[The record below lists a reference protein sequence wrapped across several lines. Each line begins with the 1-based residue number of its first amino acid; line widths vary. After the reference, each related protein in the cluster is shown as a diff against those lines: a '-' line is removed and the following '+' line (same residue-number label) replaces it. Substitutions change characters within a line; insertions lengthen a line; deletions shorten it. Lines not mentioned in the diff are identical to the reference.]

1 MSQELRLPAGRVITV
16 KEIPEGMTQT
26 RLKEILLR
34 NNLAA
39 EEDFISPP
47 PSPDPRR
54 RGIGAT
60 GEGVDVGQFLKENLD
75 IPAGMAGTAM
85 GMKLAAPTANPL
97 IIGISGVVGG
107 AMGTFGGTVASDALT
122 QEDIDFHDAVEK
134 SLDSAQFDVAML
146 LGGKGLKS
154 AWILG
159 KKALGHTPKETAE
172 LILKKAREGQATGSR
187 ESLQASQNILQEKG
201 ASFSRSQTGQAN
213 ALEIFSEKIGQSGLV
228 SEQATAKQMTK
239 ANDAARSAL
248 TDVINRSDMRGG
260 ATPREV
266 GETMYSIVEAG
277 RSALSQAYG
286 DALGEIQS
294 TVSNKVVNTTPVKK
308 AIEKFLNK
316 NTMLAVDELGDK
328 AVKESSL
335 RPLARDFL
343 ENKLQGVLSLPNMSA
358 KDFLSLDKALNA
370 EIRALRA
377 QGGTTTDTL
386 AAQQLGDAVDEMR
399 TAFQRVLTQA
409 DPKAAKEYLALKKT
423 YKDSMD
429 SLMPKI
435 TATTL
440 RAAEAGDY
448 DSLGRMLLQQS
459 NVSKVRAFM
468 GSIDES
474 YKQLG
479 VRRGLPSEV
488 AYNSPKE
495 AKEAIKTG
503 YLKGLFPDAD
513 DPTFDMSS
521 YARLAAKYNK
531 PQHDDML
538 KTVTGKDYPRV
549 KQLMNLMNEASKT
562 PDGNVGTLFLR
573 GKEYSAARQ
582 ATGAGQAGLAA
593 TATGLAGVIGGITGG
608 VFTLGAILMA
618 PVFLAK
624 AAYNPKAVNRLLAF
638 DKTKFKSTDAMEKA
652 ATLLIDDVVRGMD
665 EYESAQLRV
674 ELENQ

>member
-1 MSQELRLPAGRVITV
+1 MQEMTLPAGRVI
-16 KEIPEGMTQT
+16 EIENLPADMTQA
-26 RLKEILLR
+26 RLKELLIR
-34 NNLAA
+34 NNEATEA
-39 EEDFISPP
+39 DFIVPF
-47 PSPDPRR
+47 DPEGQ
-54 RGIGAT
+54 RGVGAT

-75 IPAGMAGTAM
+75 IPAGIVGSLGA
-85 GMKLAAPTANPL
+85 MKLAAPTANPW
-97 IIGISGVVGG
+97 IIGTAGIVGG
-107 AMGTFGGTVASDALT
+107 ATGTFSGSIASDALT
-122 QEDIDFHDAVEK
+122 QEDLDFHDAVEDA
-134 SLDSAQFDVAML
+134 LISAGFDIAT
-146 LGGKGLKS
+146 LGLGKGVKA
-154 AWILG
+154 AWVLG

-213 ALEIFSEKIGQSGLV
+213 ALEIFAEKIGQSGLV

-277 RSALSQAYG
+277 RSALSHSYG
-286 DALGEIQS
+286 DALEEIQS
-294 TVSNKVVNTTPVKK
+294 TVANKVVNTTPVKK
-308 AIEKFLNK
+308 AIEKFLNS
-316 NTMLAVDELGDK
+316 NTMLAVDDLGEE
-328 AVKESSL
+328 AIKESSL

-343 ENKLQGVLSLPNMSA
+343 ENKLRGVLSLPNMSA
-358 KDFLSLDKALNA
+358 RDFLALDKALNA
-370 EIRALRA
+370 EIRALRT
-377 QGGTTTDTL
+377 QGGATTDTL
-386 AAQQLGDAVDEMR
+386 AAQQLGDAVNDMR
-399 TAFQRVLTQA
+399 TAFEQVLKQA

-423 YKDSMD
+423 YADSMD

-435 TATTL
+435 TANTI

-448 DSLGRMLLQQS
+448 DSLGRMLLEQS
-459 NVSKVRAFM
+459 NVSKVKAFM

-479 VRRGLPSEV
+479 ARRGLPSEV

-513 DPTFDMSS
+513 DPSFDMSN

-531 PQHDDML
+531 PKYDDML
-538 KTVTGKDYPRV
+538 KIVTGKDYPRV

-582 ATGAGQAGLAA
+582 ATGSQIGTAA
-593 TATGLAGVIGGITGG
+593 TATGIGGFTAGIVGG
-608 VFTLGAILMA
+608 AFTLGAILMA

-638 DKTKFKSTDAMEKA
+638 EKTKFKSTDAMEKA
-652 ATLLIDDVVRGMD
+652 ATLLIDDVVRGMN
-665 EYESAQLRV
+665 EYESAQLRA
-674 ELENQ
+674 ELENM

>member
-1 MSQELRLPAGRVITV
+1 MTQQVKLPSGRVIEV
-16 KEIPEGMTQT
+16 QNMPQGMTKA
-26 RLKEILLR
+26 RMKELLIR
-34 NNLAA
+34 NDKAT
-39 EEDFISPP
+39 ESDFVVPF
-47 PSPDPRR
+47 DPTKG
-54 RGIGAT
+54 RGVGAT

-75 IPAGMAGTAM
+75 IPAGIAGTAM
-85 GMKLAAPTANPL
+85 GMKIAAPTANPL

-107 AMGTFGGTVASDALT
+107 AMGTFGGTVGSDVLT

-154 AWILG
+154 AWIIG
-159 KKALGHTPKETAE
+159 KKALGHTPEETAE

-277 RSALSQAYG
+277 RSALSQSYG
-286 DALGEIQS
+286 DALEEIQS
-294 TVSNKVVNTTPVKK
+294 TVANKVVNTTPVKK
-308 AIEKFLNK
+308 AIEKFLNS

-358 KDFLSLDKALNA
+358 RDFLSLDKALNA

-377 QGGTTTDTL
+377 QGGATTDTL
-386 AAQQLGDAVDEMR
+386 AAQQLGDAVADMR
-399 TAFQRVLTQA
+399 TAFEQVLKQA
-409 DPKAAKEYLALKKT
+409 DPKAAKEYLALKTT
-423 YKDSMD
+423 YKESMD

-440 RAAEAGDY
+440 R
-448 DSLGRMLLQQS
+448 SR
-459 NVSKVRAFM
+459 
-468 GSIDES
+468 
-474 YKQLG
+474 
-479 VRRGLPSEV
+479 
-488 AYNSPKE
+488 
-495 AKEAIKTG
+495 
-503 YLKGLFPDAD
+503 
-513 DPTFDMSS
+513 
-521 YARLAAKYNK
+521 
-531 PQHDDML
+531 
-538 KTVTGKDYPRV
+538 
-549 KQLMNLMNEASKT
+549 
-562 PDGNVGTLFLR
+562 
-573 GKEYSAARQ
+573 
-582 ATGAGQAGLAA
+582 
-593 TATGLAGVIGGITGG
+593 
-608 VFTLGAILMA
+608 
-618 PVFLAK
+618 
-624 AAYNPKAVNRLLAF
+624 
-638 DKTKFKSTDAMEKA
+638 
-652 ATLLIDDVVRGMD
+652 
-665 EYESAQLRV
+665 
-674 ELENQ
+674 

>member
-1 MSQELRLPAGRVITV
+1 MTQQVKLPSGRVIEV
-16 KEIPEGMTQT
+16 QNMPQGMTKA
-26 RLKEILLR
+26 RMKELLIR
-34 NNLAA
+34 NDKATEA
-39 EEDFISPP
+39 DFVV
-47 PSPDPRR
+47 PSDPEKK
-54 RGIGAT
+54 RGVGAT

-75 IPAGMAGTAM
+75 IPAGIAGALG
-85 GMKLAAPTANPL
+85 GMKLAAPTANPF
-97 IIGISGVVGG
+97 IIGAAGIAGG
-107 AMGTFGGTVASDALT
+107 AAGTFGGSIASDALT
-122 QEDIDFHDAVEK
+122 QEDIDFHDATEDA
-134 SLDSAQFDVAML
+134 LMSAGFDIAT
-146 LGGKGLKS
+146 LGLGKGVKA
-154 AWILG
+154 AWVLG
-159 KKALGHTPKETAE
+159 KKALGHTPEETAE

-187 ESLQASQNILQEKG
+187 ESLQASQNILQEGG

-277 RSALSQAYG
+277 RSALSQSYG
-286 DALGEIQS
+286 DALEEIQT

-308 AIEKFLNK
+308 AIEKFLNQ
-316 NTMLAVDELGDK
+316 NTMSAVDDLTGD

-358 KDFLSLDKALNA
+358 RDFLSLDKALNA

-377 QGGTTTDTL
+377 QGGATTDTL
-386 AAQQLGDAVDEMR
+386 AAQQLGDAVSDMR
-399 TAFQRVLTQA
+399 TAFERVLKQA
-409 DPKAAKEYLALKKT
+409 DPKAAKEYIALKKT

-440 RAAEAGDY
+440 RSAEAGDY
-448 DSLGRMLLQQS
+448 DSLGKMLLQQT
-459 NVSKVRAFM
+459 NVSKVKAFM

-479 VRRGLPSEV
+479 ARRGLPSEV
-488 AYNSPKE
+488 AYTNPKE
-495 AKEAIKTG
+495 AKEAIKAG

-531 PQHDDML
+531 PQYDDML

-582 ATGAGQAGLAA
+582 ATGSQIGTAA
-593 TATGLAGVIGGITGG
+593 TATGIGGVTAGIVGG
-608 VFTLGAILMA
+608 AFTLGAILMA

-638 DKTKFKSTDAMEKA
+638 EKTKFKSTDAMEKA

-665 EYESAQLRV
+665 EYEAAQLRA

>member
-1 MSQELRLPAGRVITV
+1 MTQQVKLPSGRVIEV
-16 KEIPEGMTQT
+16 QNMPQGMTKA
-26 RLKEILLR
+26 RMKELLIR
-34 NNLAA
+34 NDKAT
-39 EEDFISPP
+39 ESDFVVPF
-47 PSPDPRR
+47 DPTKE
-54 RGIGAT
+54 RGVGAT

-75 IPAGMAGTAM
+75 IPAGIAGTAM
-85 GMKLAAPTANPL
+85 GMKIAAPTANPL

-107 AMGTFGGTVASDALT
+107 AMGTFGGTVGSDVLT

-154 AWILG
+154 AWIIG
-159 KKALGHTPKETAE
+159 KKALGHTPEETAE

-277 RSALSQAYG
+277 RSALSQSYG
-286 DALGEIQS
+286 DALEEIQS
-294 TVSNKVVNTTPVKK
+294 TVANKVVNTTPVKK
-308 AIEKFLNK
+308 AIEKFLNS

-358 KDFLSLDKALNA
+358 RDFLSLDKALNA

-377 QGGTTTDTL
+377 QGGATTDTL
-386 AAQQLGDAVDEMR
+386 AAQQLGDAVADMR
-399 TAFQRVLTQA
+399 TAFEQVLKQA
-409 DPKAAKEYLALKKT
+409 DPKAAKEYIALKKT
-423 YKDSMD
+423 YADSMD

-435 TATTL
+435 TATTV
-440 RAAEAGDY
+440 RSAEAGDY

-488 AYNSPKE
+488 AYNNPKE
-495 AKEAIKTG
+495 AKEAIKAG

-513 DPTFDMSS
+513 DPTFDMSN

-531 PQHDDML
+531 PQYDDML

-582 ATGAGQAGLAA
+582 ATGGQIGTAA
-593 TATGLAGVIGGITGG
+593 TATGIGGVAGG
-608 VFTLGAILMA
+608 ILGGAFTLGAILMA

-638 DKTKFKSTDAMEKA
+638 EKTKFKSTDAMEKA
-652 ATLLIDDVVRGMD
+652 ATLLIDDVVRGMN
-665 EYESAQLRV
+665 EYEAAQLRA

>member
-1 MSQELRLPAGRVITV
+1 MQEMTLPAGRVI
-16 KEIPEGMTQT
+16 EIENLPADMTQA
-26 RLKEILLR
+26 RLKELLIR
-34 NNLAA
+34 NNEATEA
-39 EEDFISPP
+39 DFIVPF
-47 PSPDPRR
+47 DPEGQ
-54 RGIGAT
+54 RGVGAT

-75 IPAGMAGTAM
+75 IPAGIVGSLGA
-85 GMKLAAPTANPL
+85 MKLAAPTANPW
-97 IIGISGVVGG
+97 IIGTAGIVGG
-107 AMGTFGGTVASDALT
+107 ATGTFSGSIASDALT
-122 QEDIDFHDAVEK
+122 QEDLDFHDAVEDA
-134 SLDSAQFDVAML
+134 LISAGFDIAT
-146 LGGKGLKS
+146 LGLGKGVKA
-154 AWILG
+154 AWVLG

-187 ESLQASQNILQEKG
+187 ESLQASQNILQEGG

-228 SEQATAKQMTK
+228 SEQATAREMTK

-277 RSALSQAYG
+277 RSSLSHSYG
-286 DALGEIQS
+286 DALEEIQA

-308 AIEKFLNK
+308 AIEKFLNS

-343 ENKLQGVLSLPNMSA
+343 ENKLRGVLSLPNMSA
-358 KDFLSLDKALNA
+358 RDFLALDKALNA

-377 QGGTTTDTL
+377 QGGATTDTL
-386 AAQQLGDAVDEMR
+386 AAQQLGDAVNDMR
-399 TAFQRVLTQA
+399 TAFEQVLKQA

-423 YKDSMD
+423 YADSMD

-531 PQHDDML
+531 PQYDDML

-582 ATGAGQAGLAA
+582 ATGSQIGTAA
-593 TATGLAGVIGGITGG
+593 TATGIGGFTAGIVGG
-608 VFTLGAILMA
+608 AFTLGAILMA

-638 DKTKFKSTDAMEKA
+638 EKTKFKSTDAMEKA
-652 ATLLIDDVVRGMD
+652 ATLLIDDVVRGMN
-665 EYESAQLRV
+665 EYESAQLRA
-674 ELENQ
+674 ELENM

>member
-1 MSQELRLPAGRVITV
+1 MTQQVKLPSGRVIEV
-16 KEIPEGMTQT
+16 QNMPQGMTKA
-26 RLKEILLR
+26 RMKELLIR
-34 NNLAA
+34 NDKATEA
-39 EEDFISPP
+39 DFVVPF
-47 PSPDPRR
+47 DPTKERGAGAT
-54 RGIGAT
+54 GIGA
-60 GEGVDVGQFLKENLD
+60 DVGQFFKENLD
-75 IPAGMAGTAM
+75 IPAGILGAVG
-85 GMKLAAPTANPL
+85 GMKLAAPTANPW
-97 IIGISGVVGG
+97 IIGTAGIVGG
-107 AMGTFGGTVASDALT
+107 ATGTFGGSIASDALT
-122 QEDIDFHDAVEK
+122 QEDIDFHDATEDA
-134 SLDSAQFDVAML
+134 LIAAGFDIAT
-146 LGGKGLKS
+146 LGLGKGVKA
-154 AWILG
+154 AWVLG

-187 ESLQASQNILQEKG
+187 ESLQASQNILQEGG

-228 SEQATAKQMTK
+228 SEQATARQMTK

-277 RSALSQAYG
+277 RSALSHSYG
-286 DALGEIQS
+286 DALEEIQS
-294 TVSNKVVNTTPVKK
+294 TVANKVVNTTPVKR

-316 NTMLAVDELGDK
+316 NTMLAVDDLGGK

-343 ENKLQGVLSLPNMSA
+343 QNKLQGVLSLPNMSA
-358 KDFLSLDKALNA
+358 RDFLSLDKALNA

-377 QGGTTTDTL
+377 QGGATTDTL
-386 AAQQLGDAVDEMR
+386 AAQQLGDAVAEMR
-399 TAFQRVLTQA
+399 TAFEQVLKQA

-423 YKDSMD
+423 YADSMD

-468 GSIDES
+468 SSIDES

-488 AYNSPKE
+488 AYASPKE

-513 DPTFDMSS
+513 DPTFDMSN

-531 PQHDDML
+531 PQYDDML

-582 ATGAGQAGLAA
+582 ATGGQIGTAA
-593 TATGLAGVIGGITGG
+593 TATGIGGVAGG
-608 VFTLGAILMA
+608 ILGGAFTLGAILMA

-638 DKTKFKSTDAMEKA
+638 EKTKFKSTDAMEKA
-652 ATLLIDDVVRGMD
+652 ATLLIDDVVRGMN
-665 EYESAQLRV
+665 EYESAQLRS
-674 ELENQ
+674 ELENM